1 MHASSADFARRANLS
16 RSAAI
21 DLTPK
26 SVASLA
32 CLVPEKRGGSRSSRT
47 LGTGCDG
54 RGSVRRANSARTND
68 VAADGEVVWS
78 WRSDAGAKVV
88 KTLSRLTGDGG
99 NQAWSPRRARRTP
112 LKPLRREG
120 RMIRLY
126 LWFCRV
132 LFVARGPWVR
142 WAPGLP
148 CALFCFEGETKTIA
162 RTQSAPRECGGMPV
176 IPGWCVAPDRRC
188 AIAHRG
194 ISRFRVRCGTCYRA
208 RIRATR
214 WHRPGMTDVN
224 FNRRW
229 LAIMASAGA
238 TSCVQFSTRLLSG
251 LSSEKVGT
259 SISKCSPVSLT
270 I

>member
-1 MHASSADFARRANLS
+1 MDSGLDACASPRNDKPLCDAKVHASSADFARRANLS

-142 WAPGLP
+142 AGTRPSLRP
-148 CALFCFEGETKTIA
+148 LVFEGQGSCKA
-162 RTQSAPRECGGMPV
+162 RAQCAARMRVHVLLRCRAPLHAGHPV
-176 IPGWCVAPDRRC
+176 RR
-188 AIAHRG
+188 
-194 ISRFRVRCGTCYRA
+194 
-208 RIRATR
+208 
-214 WHRPGMTDVN
+214 
-224 FNRRW
+224 
-229 LAIMASAGA
+229 
-238 TSCVQFSTRLLSG
+238 G
-251 LSSEKVGT
+251 LSA
-259 SISKCSPVSLT
+259 
-270 I
+270 